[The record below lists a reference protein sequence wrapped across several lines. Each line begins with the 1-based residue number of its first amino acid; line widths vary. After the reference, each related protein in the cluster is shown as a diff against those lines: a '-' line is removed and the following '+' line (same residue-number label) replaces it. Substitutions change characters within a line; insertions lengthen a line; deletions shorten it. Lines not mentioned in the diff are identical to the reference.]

1 MSNENS
7 KYKLNNGKL
16 QINKIF
22 KIYGKSLTSQFSE
35 KKYFYC
41 YFLINKIKYI
51 IINDSVNQKKIK
63 LQVNTICEPKSNK
76 IPKRSKTIGFIAKIQ
91 SFN

>member
-16 QINKIF
+16 EINKIF

-41 YFLINKIKYI
+41 YFLINKIKY
-51 IINDSVNQKKIK
+51 NQKKIK

-76 IPKRSKTIGFIAKIQ
+76 VSKRSKTIGFIAKIQ